1 VSVHSFLIQ
10 FAFLYAPL
18 VHPPVEQVTPYLY
31 RGPDPKVA
39 EIYALHDKGVK
50 TIISL
55 RTNPERKKQ
64 RLCQK
69 LGMQWIN
76 IKTGV
81 FMTPSNDQL
90 QQFCDIVNDQ
100 KNRPIYTACEIDM
113 DRTTVYL
120 NAWKMVAQNWTDQ
133 QCEEEFRKYHKKNW
147 WPIFRKYERVCTTYA
162 HYVHQNDGEHK
173 LSQSQPG
180 DANAALAAASAETG
194 LMNETSATEESEL
207 KQR

>member
-1 VSVHSFLIQ
+1 VSLHSFLIQ

-31 RGPDPKVA
+31 RGPDPKTA
-39 EIYALHDKGVK
+39 EIYALHDKGIR

-55 RTNPERKKQ
+55 RTNAETKKE

-81 FMTPSNDQL
+81 FMTPTNDQL
-90 QQFCDIVNDQ
+90 DRFCVIVNDP
-100 KNRPIYTACEIDM
+100 KSRPIYTACEIDM

-120 NAWKMVAQNWTDQ
+120 NAWQMVSQHWTDQ
-133 QCEEEFRKYHKKNW
+133 QAEMEFRKYHKKNW
-147 WPIFRKYERVCTTYA
+147 WPIFRKYERVVTSYA
-162 HYVHQNDGEHK
+162 HYCHRNDSNRTMSSARPEGSKTALTAIAPEKRLMEESVGDGE
-173 LSQSQPG
+173 SQF
-180 DANAALAAASAETG
+180 
-194 LMNETSATEESEL
+194 
-207 KQR
+207 R